1 MGIGAIIIL
10 VLLAA
15 MSMQK
20 CSNHIH
26 ESDSTGIAA
35 EAILFLINVSLLVLG
50 NPWAWAAWQLSAMAK
65 VIFFPSDDLIERM
78 GRSPPGYI
86 TLMLVVTVLLNGG
99 VFALFQWLR

>member
-10 VLLAA
+10 VILAA

-26 ESDSTGIAA
+26 EGDNTGVAA
-35 EAILFLINVSLLVLG
+35 ESILFLINVSLLILG
-50 NPWAWAAWQLSAMAK
+50 NPWVWAGWQLVALSK
-65 VIFFPSDDLIERM
+65 VIFFPSEELIERM
-78 GRSPPGYI
+78 ARSPSGYI
-86 TLMLVVTVLLNGG
+86 TLMLVLTVLLNGG